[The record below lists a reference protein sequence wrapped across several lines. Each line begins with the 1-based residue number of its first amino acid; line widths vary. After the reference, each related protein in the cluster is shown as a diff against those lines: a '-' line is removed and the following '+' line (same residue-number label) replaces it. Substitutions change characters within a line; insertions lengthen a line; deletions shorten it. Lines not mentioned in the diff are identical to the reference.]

1 MIIVG
6 KVTLLVTITAH
17 GNMEVVDL
25 QLVAQ
30 APFIERGAHT
40 MDVSGSEAALPP
52 NLAYPSRSQICRVE
66 HTL

>member
-1 MIIVG
+1 MLEWAS
-6 KVTLLVTITAH
+6 VTLLVTITAH

-25 QLVAQ
+25 QLVAR

-40 MDVSGSEAALPP
+40 MDVSESEAALPP